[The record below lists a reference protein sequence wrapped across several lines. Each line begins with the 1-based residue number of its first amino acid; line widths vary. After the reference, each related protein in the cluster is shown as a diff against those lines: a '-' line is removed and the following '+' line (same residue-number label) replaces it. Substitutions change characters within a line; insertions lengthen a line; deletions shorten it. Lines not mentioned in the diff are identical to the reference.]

1 MSSIYNWDFSEI
13 NSTRLKIQ
21 KNIKIY
27 IKIYWESIYDQ
38 KWLYND
44 QMSQNENTNEFS
56 LVV

>member
-1 MSSIYNWDFSEI
+1 MSSIYNWDFREI

-27 IKIYWESIYDQ
+27 IKIYWDSIYDQ

>member
-1 MSSIYNWDFSEI
+1 MSSIYNWDFGEI